1 MKSILKISLD
11 DIQYNWKLINTA
23 SNGKAAAVVKA
34 NAYGMGMIE
43 VTRALLESGCNYFYV
58 ANIFEGLK
66 LRKKFNSNKISIAIF
81 EGYLE
86 GNQKIYAENNLTP
99 VLNNLEQLKRLNNFS
114 TALTEQKAIIN
125 IDTGMNRLGLSK
137 KERDF
142 LINNRDLLNNVRI
155 DYIMSHLSNANE
167 NESKINLLQL
177 NELKKFSINF
187 PNIKVSFANSHG
199 VKLGSN
205 FCFDQTRPGIGLYG
219 IDNFGKNF
227 YFNSKKLKL
236 PLKLY
241 APIIQIKK
249 VNAGE
254 KISYGGIDILKR
266 TSKLAT
272 IGLGYADGWLRLLKP
287 NSVFFI
293 ENEKCKIVGN
303 ITMDSFVLDITD
315 IKKNKLKEGD
325 HICLLD
331 NSNIEHILKNNN
343 IISYELL
350 TLMGDRLHR
359 NYKLS

>member
-1 MKSILKISLD
+1 MKSILEISLD
-11 DIQYNWKLINTA
+11 DIKYNWKLINTA
-23 SNGKAAAVVKA
+23 SNGKAAAVLKA
-34 NAYGMGMIE
+34 NAYGMGM
-43 VTRALLESGCNYFYV
+43 VKVARALFETGCNYFYV

-99 VLNNLEQLKRLNNFS
+99 ILNSLEQLKRFKNFS
-114 TALTEQKAIIN
+114 ETKLVQKVIIN

-142 LINNRDLLNNVRI
+142 LINNKDLLNNIKI
-155 DYIMSHLSNANE
+155 DYIMSHLSNAQEKE
-167 NESKINLLQL
+167 NETNLLQL
-177 NELKKFSINF
+177 NELEKFCSNF
-187 PNIKVSFANSHG
+187 PNIKVSFANSNG
-199 VKLGSN
+199 IKLGPN

-219 IDNFGKNF
+219 IDNFGKNLNF
-227 YFNSKKLKL
+227 SSETLKL

-249 VNAGE
+249 VNTGQ

-266 TSKLAT
+266 NSILAT
-272 IGLGYADGWLRLLKP
+272 IGVGYADGWLRLLKH
-287 NSVFFI
+287 NSIFLI
-293 ENEKCKIVGN
+293 GNEKCKIVGN

-315 IKKNKLKEGD
+315 IKKKKLKEGD

-331 NSNIEHILKNNN
+331 NSNIENILKNNN

-350 TLMGDRLHR
+350 TLMGDRLLR
-359 NYKLS
+359 SY

>member
-11 DIQYNWKLINTA
+11 DIKYNWKLINTA

-34 NAYGMGMIE
+34 NAYGMGIIE
-43 VTRALLESGCNYFYV
+43 VSKALLETGCNYFYV

-66 LRKKFNSNKISIAIF
+66 LRKKIKSSNISIAVF

-86 GNQKIYAENNLTP
+86 GNQKFYSENNLIP
-99 VLNNLEQLKRLNNFS
+99 ILNNLEQLKRLKNFS
-114 TALTEQKAIIN
+114 SSVKQQKAIIN

-137 KERDF
+137 KERNF
-142 LINNRDLLNNVRI
+142 LTNNKDLLNNVKI

-167 NESKINLLQL
+167 NKSKSNLLQL
-177 NELKKFSINF
+177 NELKKFSNNF
-187 PNIKVSFANSHG
+187 PDIKVSFANSNG

-219 IDNFGKNF
+219 IDSFGKNF

-241 APIIQIKK
+241 APVIQIKK
-249 VNAGE
+249 VSAGE

-266 TSKLAT
+266 CSILAT
-272 IGLGYADGWLRLLKP
+272 IGVGYADGWLRLLKP
-287 NSVFFI
+287 NSVFLI
-293 ENEKCKIVGN
+293 GNEKCKIVGN

-315 IKKNKLKEGD
+315 IKGKKLKEGD

-359 NYKLS
+359 NY

>member
-43 VTRALLESGCNYFYV
+43 VTRALFESGCNYFYV

-66 LRKKFNSNKISIAIF
+66 LRKKFNTNKISIAIF

-86 GNQKIYAENNLTP
+86 GTQQIYAENNLTP
-99 VLNNLEQLKRLNNFS
+99 VLNNLEQLKRFNNFS
-114 TALTEQKAIIN
+114 TASIEQKAIIN
-125 IDTGMNRLGLSK
+125 IDTGMNRLGFSK

-142 LINNRDLLNNVRI
+142 LINNRELLNNVRI

-187 PNIKVSFANSHG
+187 PNIKISLANSHG

-205 FCFDQTRPGIGLYG
+205 FCFDQTRPCIGLYG

-227 YFNSKKLKL
+227 YFNSKKLRL
-236 PLKLY
+236 PIKLY
-241 APIIQIKK
+241 SPIIQIKK

-254 KISYGGIDILKR
+254 KVSYGGIDILKR
-266 TSKLAT
+266 NSKLAT

-315 IKKNKLKEGD
+315 IQKNKLKEGD

-350 TLMGDRLHR
+350 TLMGDRLYR
-359 NYKLS
+359 NY

>member
-11 DIQYNWKLINTA
+11 DIKYNWKLLNIA
-23 SNGKAAAVVKA
+23 SYGKAAAVVKA

-43 VTRALLESGCNYFYV
+43 VAGALLESGCNYFYV
-58 ANIFEGLK
+58 ANIFEGIK
-66 LRKKFNSNKISIAIF
+66 LRKKFNSDKISIAIF

-86 GNQKIYAENNLTP
+86 GNQKIYEENNLIP
-99 VLNNLEQLKRLNNFS
+99 ILNNLEQLKRLIKFS
-114 TALTEQKAIIN
+114 SAVTEKKAIIN

-142 LINNRDLLNNVRI
+142 LVNSKDLLNNIKI

-167 NESKINLLQL
+167 NENETNFLQL
-177 NELKKFSINF
+177 NELKKFSKNF

-199 VKLGSN
+199 VKLGCN

-236 PLKLY
+236 PIKLY

-249 VNAGE
+249 VNSGE
-254 KISYGGIDILKR
+254 KVSYGGIDILKR
-266 TSKLAT
+266 ISTLAT
-272 IGLGYADGWLRLLKP
+272 IGVGYADGWLRLLKT
-287 NSVFFI
+287 NSVFLI

-303 ITMDSFVLDITD
+303 ITMDSFILDITD

-325 HICLLD
+325 YICILD

-359 NYKLS
+359 NY

>member
-11 DIQYNWKLINTA
+11 DIQYNWKLINNA

-43 VTRALLESGCNYFYV
+43 VAGALLECGCNYFYV

-66 LRKKFNSNKISIAIF
+66 LRKKFTSSNISIAIF

-86 GNQKIYAENNLTP
+86 GNQDIYAKNNLTTI
-99 VLNNLEQLKRLNNFS
+99 LNNLEQLKRLKNFS
-114 TALTEQKAIIN
+114 TTITEQKAIIN
-125 IDTGMNRLGLSK
+125 IDTGMNRLGFNK

-142 LINNRDLLNNVRI
+142 LIDNRDLLNNVRI
-155 DYIMSHLSNANE
+155 DFIMSHLSNANE

-177 NELKKFSINF
+177 DELKKFSIKF
-187 PNIKVSFANSHG
+187 PNIRVSFANSHG
-199 VKLGSN
+199 IKLGSN

-219 IDNFGKNF
+219 IDNFGKSF

-254 KISYGGIDILKR
+254 KVSYGGIDVLKR
-266 TSKLAT
+266 NSILAT
-272 IGLGYADGWLRLLKP
+272 VGVGYADGWLRMLKT
-287 NSVFFI
+287 NSVFLI
-293 ENEKCKIVGN
+293 GNEKCEIVGN

-359 NYKLS
+359 NY

>member
-43 VTRALLESGCNYFYV
+43 VTGALLESGCNYFYV

-99 VLNNLEQLKRLNNFS
+99 ILNNLEQLKRLNNFS
-114 TALTEQKAIIN
+114 TPLTEQKAIIN

-142 LINNRDLLNNVRI
+142 LINNRDLLNNIRI

-187 PNIKVSFANSHG
+187 PNIKVSLANSHG
-199 VKLGSN
+199 IKFGSN

-227 YFNSKKLKL
+227 YFNSKKLKF

-254 KISYGGIDILKR
+254 KVSYGGIDILKR
-266 TSKLAT
+266 SSKLAT
-272 IGLGYADGWLRLLKP
+272 IGLGYADGWLRLLKT

-293 ENEKCKIVGN
+293 GNEKCKIVGN

-315 IKKNKLKEGD
+315 IKNNKLKEGD

>member
-23 SNGKAAAVVKA
+23 SNGKASAVVKA

-137 KERDF
+137 KESDF

-167 NESKINLLQL
+167 NQSKINLLQL

-187 PNIKVSFANSHG
+187 PNIKVSLANSHG

-254 KISYGGIDILKR
+254 KVSYGGIDILKR
-266 TSKLAT
+266 SSKLAT

-287 NSVFFI
+287 NSIFFI

-303 ITMDSFVLDITD
+303 ITMDSFVLDITN
-315 IKKNKLKEGD
+315 IKKNILKEGD

-359 NYKLS
+359 NY

>member
-11 DIQYNWKLINTA
+11 DIQYNWKLINNA

-43 VTRALLESGCNYFYV
+43 VAGALLDCGCNYFYV

-66 LRKKFNSNKISIAIF
+66 LRKKFNSSEISIAIF

-99 VLNNLEQLKRLNNFS
+99 ILNNLEQLKRLNDF
-114 TALTEQKAIIN
+114 LTVETKQKAIIN

-142 LINNRDLLNNVRI
+142 LINNRYLLNNVSI

-167 NESKINLLQL
+167 NESKMNLLQL
-177 NELKKFSINF
+177 DELKNFSINF
-187 PNIKVSFANSHG
+187 PNIRVSFANSHG
-199 VKLGSN
+199 IKLGSN
-205 FCFDQTRPGIGLYG
+205 FCFDQTRPGIALYG
-219 IDNFGKNF
+219 IDNFGKSF

-236 PLKLY
+236 PIKLY

-254 KISYGGIDILKR
+254 KISYGGIDVLKR
-266 TSKLAT
+266 SSILAT
-272 IGLGYADGWLRLLKP
+272 VGLGYADGWLRILKK
-287 NSVFFI
+287 NSVFLI
-293 ENEKCKIVGN
+293 GNEKCEIVGN

-350 TLMGDRLHR
+350 TLMGDRFHR
-359 NYKLS
+359 NY

>member
-1 MKSILKISLD
+1 MKSILKISLN

-187 PNIKVSFANSHG
+187 PNIKVSLANSHG

-254 KISYGGIDILKR
+254 KVSYGGIDILKR
-266 TSKLAT
+266 SSKLAT

-315 IKKNKLKEGD
+315 IKNNKLKEGD

-359 NYKLS
+359 NY

>member
-1 MKSILKISLD
+1 MK
-11 DIQYNWKLINTA
+11 
-23 SNGKAAAVVKA
+23 
-34 NAYGMGMIE
+34 E
-43 VTRALLESGCNYFYV
+43 
-58 ANIFEGLK
+58 
-66 LRKKFNSNKISIAIF
+66 LR
-81 EGYLE
+81 Y
-86 GNQKIYAENNLTP
+86 
-99 VLNNLEQLKRLNNFS
+99 
-114 TALTEQKAIIN
+114 
-125 IDTGMNRLGLSK
+125 
-137 KERDF
+137 
-142 LINNRDLLNNVRI
+142 LLNNVSI

-167 NESKINLLQL
+167 NESKMNLLQL
-177 NELKKFSINF
+177 DELKNFSINF
-187 PNIKVSFANSHG
+187 PNIRVSFANSHG
-199 VKLGSN
+199 IKLGSN

-236 PLKLY
+236 PIKLY

-254 KISYGGIDILKR
+254 KISYGGIDVLKR
-266 TSKLAT
+266 SSILAT
-272 IGLGYADGWLRLLKP
+272 VGLGYADGWLRILKK
-287 NSVFFI
+287 NSVFLI
-293 ENEKCKIVGN
+293 GNEKCEIVGN

-359 NYKLS
+359 NY

>member
-1 MKSILKISLD
+1 MKSILKISLN
-11 DIQYNWKLINTA
+11 DIKNNWKLINTA

-43 VTRALLESGCNYFYV
+43 VAGALLESGCNYFYV
-58 ANIFEGLK
+58 ANIYEGLK
-66 LRKKFNSNKISIAIF
+66 LRKKFNSNKISIAVF

-86 GNQKIYAENNLTP
+86 GNQKIYAENDLTP
-99 VLNNLEQLKRLNNFS
+99 ILNNLEQLKRLKKFS
-114 TALTEQKAIIN
+114 ISASEQKVIIN
-125 IDTGMNRLGLSK
+125 IDTGMNRLGLIK

-142 LINNRDLLNNVRI
+142 LINNRDLLNNIKI
-155 DYIMSHLSNANE
+155 DYIMSHLSNAQENE
-167 NESKINLLQL
+167 NEINLLQF
-177 NELKKFSINF
+177 NELKKFSNNF

-199 VKLGSN
+199 IKLGSN

-227 YFNSKKLKL
+227 SYNSKKLKL

-254 KISYGGIDILKR
+254 KVSYGGIDILKR
-266 TSKLAT
+266 SSILAT
-272 IGLGYADGWLRLLKP
+272 IGVGYADGWLRLLKA
-287 NSVFFI
+287 NSVFLI
-293 ENEKCKIVGN
+293 GNEKCKIVGN
-303 ITMDSFVLDITD
+303 VTMDSFVLDITD

-331 NSNIEHILKNNN
+331 NSNIEHVLKNSK

-359 NYKLS
+359 NY

>member
-99 VLNNLEQLKRLNNFS
+99 ILNNLEQLKRLNNFS
-114 TALTEQKAIIN
+114 TELTEQKAIIN

-187 PNIKVSFANSHG
+187 PNIKVSLANSHG

-249 VNAGE
+249 VSAG
-254 KISYGGIDILKR
+254 KKVSYGGIDILKR
-266 TSKLAT
+266 NSILAT
-272 IGLGYADGWLRLLKP
+272 IGVGYADGWLRLLKP

-293 ENEKCKIVGN
+293 GNEKCKIVGN

-359 NYKLS
+359 NY

>member
-1 MKSILKISLD
+1 MKSFLKISLD
-11 DIQYNWKLINTA
+11 DIKYNWKLLNIA

-43 VTRALLESGCNYFYV
+43 VAGALLESGCNYFYV

-66 LRKKFNSNKISIAIF
+66 LRKKFNSKNISIAIF

-86 GNQKIYAENNLTP
+86 GNQKIYEENNLIP
-99 VLNNLEQLKRLNNFS
+99 ILNNLEQLKRLKNFS
-114 TALTEQKAIIN
+114 TDVKKHKAIIN

-142 LINNRDLLNNVRI
+142 LVNNKDLLNNVRI

-167 NESKINLLQL
+167 NRSKINSLQL
-177 NELKKFSINF
+177 NELKNFSKNF
-187 PNIKVSFANSHG
+187 PNMKVSFANSHG
-199 VKLGSN
+199 IKLGSN
-205 FCFDQTRPGIGLYG
+205 FYFDQTRPGIGLYG
-219 IDNFGKNF
+219 IDNLGQNF

-236 PLKLY
+236 PFKLY

-249 VNAGE
+249 VNSGQ
-254 KISYGGIDILKR
+254 KVSYGGIDILKR
-266 TSKLAT
+266 CSTLAT

-287 NSVFFI
+287 NSVFLI
-293 ENEKCKIVGN
+293 GNEKCRIVGN

-315 IKKNKLKEGD
+315 IKKNSLKEGD
-325 HICLLD
+325 HICILD
-331 NSNIEHILKNNN
+331 NSNIAHILKNNN

-350 TLMGDRLHR
+350 TLMGDRLNR
-359 NYKLS
+359 NY

>member
-11 DIQYNWKLINTA
+11 DIKYNWKLLNIA
-23 SNGKAAAVVKA
+23 SCGKAAAVVKA

-43 VTRALLESGCNYFYV
+43 VAGALLESGCNYFYV
-58 ANIFEGLK
+58 ANIFEGIK
-66 LRKKFNSNKISIAIF
+66 LRKKFNSDKISIAIF

-86 GNQKIYAENNLTP
+86 GNEKIYEENNLIP
-99 VLNNLEQLKRLNNFS
+99 ILNNLEQLKRLKNFS
-114 TALTEQKAIIN
+114 SAVIEKKAIIN

-142 LINNRDLLNNVRI
+142 LVNSKDLLNNVKI

-167 NESKINLLQL
+167 NESKTNLIQL
-177 NELKKFSINF
+177 NELKKFSNNF

-205 FCFDQTRPGIGLYG
+205 FCFDQTRPGIALYG

-249 VNAGE
+249 VNSGE
-254 KISYGGIDILKR
+254 KVSYGGIDILKR
-266 TSKLAT
+266 SSILAT
-272 IGLGYADGWLRLLKP
+272 IGVGYADGWLRLLKT
-287 NSVFFI
+287 NSVFLI

-303 ITMDSFVLDITD
+303 ITMDSFILDITD

-325 HICLLD
+325 YICILD

-359 NYKLS
+359 NY

>member
-1 MKSILKISLD
+1 MKPILKISLD
-11 DIQYNWKLINTA
+11 DIQYNWKLINTV

-86 GNQKIYAENNLTP
+86 GNQKIYAEYNLTP
-99 VLNNLEQLKRLNNFS
+99 VVNNLEQLKRLNNFS

-142 LINNRDLLNNVRI
+142 LINNKDLLNNVKI

-167 NESKINLLQL
+167 YESKINLIQL

-187 PNIKVSFANSHG
+187 PNIKVSFANSQG

-227 YFNSKKLKL
+227 YFNSEKLKL

-254 KISYGGIDILKR
+254 KVSYGGIDILKR
-266 TSKLAT
+266 SSILAT
-272 IGLGYADGWLRLLKP
+272 IGVGYADGWLRLLKP
-287 NSVFFI
+287 NSVFLI

-315 IKKNKLKEGD
+315 IKKYSLKEGD
-325 HICLLD
+325 YICILD
-331 NSNIEHILKNNN
+331 NSNIEHVLKNNN

-350 TLMGDRLHR
+350 TLMGERLNR
-359 NYKLS
+359 SY